1 MLRTSL
7 AIRIEFRILFV
18 GEQMS
23 HRFRSSLL
31 SATLFIGAIVPLC
44 AQVTIQ
50 KNGVGVPEGQVEILF
65 RTSCRVMA
73 EEFHLDNG
81 CGADFPVTL
90 VLGDLNERVSGDE
103 LNQVYFIYMNQ
114 WNEAQF
120 VTSVSRLILQ
130 HMVSRDRKTRIVVEI
145 LRRANRMGPVS
156 RRGLQDQTA
165 SRP

>member
-1 MLRTSL
+1 M
-7 AIRIEFRILFV
+7 FRA
-18 GEQMS
+18 M
-23 HRFRSSLL
+23 LL
-31 SATLFIGAIVPLC
+31 SATICAGAIMSLY

-50 KNGVGVPEGQVEILF
+50 KNDVAVPEGQVDILF
-65 RTSCRVMA
+65 RTTCRVMA
-73 EEFHLDNG
+73 EEFHLDNA

-90 VLGDLNERVSGDE
+90 VVGDLNERVSGDE
-103 LNQVYFIYMNQ
+103 LNQVYFIYLNQ

-120 VTSVSRLILQ
+120 VTSASRLILQ

-145 LRRANRMGPVS
+145 LRWANRMGPVS

>member
-1 MLRTSL
+1 
-7 AIRIEFRILFV
+7 
-18 GEQMS
+18 
-23 HRFRSSLL
+23 
-31 SATLFIGAIVPLC
+31 
-44 AQVTIQ
+44 
-50 KNGVGVPEGQVEILF
+50 
-65 RTSCRVMA
+65 MA

-90 VLGDLNERVSGDE
+90 VLGDLNERVKGDE

-130 HMVSRDRKTRIVVEI
+130 HMLSRDRKTRIVVEI